1 MPQWWRMISPGLRAV
16 PCSPPAPNPDSRFPI
31 PVPCLAPGRHP
42 RIPAIRPLPGGT
54 FLFVATAHILPEVM
68 HSSGGLSWAEVGTM
82 VFGTML
88 PLFLNFEHGH

>member
-1 MPQWWRMISPGLRAV
+1 MISPGLRAV
-16 PCSPPAPNPDSRFPI
+16 PCSPPAPNSGSGSAALPLPL
-31 PVPCLAPGRHP
+31 PA
-42 RIPAIRPLPGGT
+42 IPAICPLPGGT

-68 HSSGGLSWAEVGTM
+68 HSGGGLSWAEVGTM